1 MPEESRR
8 EPVGEAR
15 RWHPNGTLASLR
27 ITTGDHLPL
36 ATFEWHESGAR
47 IRGHDAVGLDLSGL
61 DLSGVDLSGV
71 NLSESWFTDAKLAG
85 GKLVGSDLYRSDAQ
99 GADFS
104 GADLSCAS
112 LVRAN
117 LDDAVLRG
125 AVLDGTA
132 LVKASLCEVD
142 ASGASLRG
150 ARLMG
155 ASLLD
160 VDLRGAD
167 LSYAVLRE
175 NSFKVT
181 LDRATRVEGLSG
193 TVFGPV
199 RVVGPEGVRE
209 VGGAEL
215 EEWVEMRG
223 GDIRVRR
230 GRWDAGRGDTVTAR
244 IGAACGGAGGTRPAV
259 GRVEP
264 FGAPGPAICT
274 CVGPVVRGNVCGRP
288 RRTGRGPCGAMTS
301 ITS

>member
-1 MPEESRR
+1 VSEVSRR

-27 ITTGDHLPL
+27 ITTGDHRPH
-36 ATFEWHESGAR
+36 ATFEWHESGER
-47 IRGHDAVGLDLSGL
+47 IRGHDAVGL

-71 NLSESWFTDAKLAG
+71 NLSESWFTDARLVG
-85 GKLVGSDLYRSDAQ
+85 GKLIGSDLYRSDAQ

-104 GADLSCAS
+104 GADLSYAS

-125 AVLDGTA
+125 AVLDGA
-132 LVKASLCEVD
+132 DLVKASLCEVD

-155 ASLLD
+155 ASLLN

-199 RVVGPEGVRE
+199 RVIGPEGVRE

-230 GRWDAGRGDTVTAR
+230 GRWDAGRG
-244 IGAACGGAGGTRPAV
+244 
-259 GRVEP
+259 
-264 FGAPGPAICT
+264 
-274 CVGPVVRGNVCGRP
+274 
-288 RRTGRGPCGAMTS
+288 
-301 ITS
+301 

>member
-1 MPEESRR
+1 MSQR

-27 ITTGDHLPL
+27 ITTGDDHRLL
-36 ATFEWHESGAR
+36 AEFEWTEAGER
-47 IRGHDAVGLDLSGL
+47 IRGHDAVGLDLSG
-61 DLSGVDLSGV
+61 VDLTGV
-71 NLSESWFTDAKLAG
+71 NLSEGWFTDAKLVGAR
-85 GKLVGSDLYRSDAQ
+85 LVEADLYRSDAQ

-104 GADLSCAS
+104 GSDLSRAS

-117 LDDAVLRG
+117 LDGAVLRG
-125 AVLDGTA
+125 AVLDGA
-132 LVKASLCEVD
+132 DLVKASLCEVD
-142 ASGASLRG
+142 ASGVSLRG

-167 LSYAVLRE
+167 LAYAVLRE

-215 EEWVEMRG
+215 EEWVGIRG
-223 GDIRVRR
+223 GGIQVRR
-230 GRWDAGRGDTVTAR
+230 GRRDAARG
-244 IGAACGGAGGTRPAV
+244 
-259 GRVEP
+259 
-264 FGAPGPAICT
+264 
-274 CVGPVVRGNVCGRP
+274 
-288 RRTGRGPCGAMTS
+288 
-301 ITS
+301 